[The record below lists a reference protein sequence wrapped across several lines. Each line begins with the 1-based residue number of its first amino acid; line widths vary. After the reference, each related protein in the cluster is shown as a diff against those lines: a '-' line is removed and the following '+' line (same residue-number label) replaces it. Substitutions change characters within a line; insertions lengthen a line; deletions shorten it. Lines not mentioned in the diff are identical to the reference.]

1 MRILTIIKYD
11 FIKLTRDK
19 LALMF
24 MIAMPVVFTLILG
37 SVFGGDETVD
47 MNDRKLGVA
56 VTDYDK
62 SELSERLL
70 EEFEKDESTYISI
83 MSEEKLRD
91 SIKSAYYQVGF
102 IIPKGFEKSIRSGEK
117 AIMNIVKL
125 PASADYMAMQ
135 TIMSNSFSSI
145 MIGEGIIKYIED
157 ELKTP
162 IDKNTQNMI
171 KQGFSAELGKPD
183 SVTIDKTRYYKDQK
197 SFQYNGKAQLS
208 MGYLVMFVMF
218 AVVFGAGEIL
228 DERKINTW
236 DRLAIAPVG
245 MGKVISGK
253 LLSNY
258 IRGALQIAFLIA
270 FGALVMGVSWGNSI
284 LATVILSIAFLFAAT
299 GMGTLLSSLVKTN
312 SQLGSF
318 GTIVLLVTTSISG
331 CWWPIELSPEIMQK
345 IAMAFPQYWAMAG
358 YKNTVV
364 ANLGISSII
373 EPSLILM
380 AMAALFYT
388 VTLLIGGF
396 KFSKSPVSTEVSLAD
411 D

>member
-1 MRILTIIKYD
+1 
-11 FIKLTRDK
+11 
-19 LALMF
+19 
-24 MIAMPVVFTLILG
+24 
-37 SVFGGDETVD
+37 
-47 MNDRKLGVA
+47 
-56 VTDYDK
+56 
-62 SELSERLL
+62 
-70 EEFEKDESTYISI
+70 
-83 MSEEKLRD
+83 
-91 SIKSAYYQVGF
+91 
-102 IIPKGFEKSIRSGEK
+102 
-117 AIMNIVKL
+117 
-125 PASADYMAMQ
+125 
-135 TIMSNSFSSI
+135 
-145 MIGEGIIKYIED
+145 
-157 ELKTP
+157 
-162 IDKNTQNMI
+162 
-171 KQGFSAELGKPD
+171 
-183 SVTIDKTRYYKDQK
+183 
-197 SFQYNGKAQLS
+197 
-208 MGYLVMFVMF
+208 
-218 AVVFGAGEIL
+218 
-228 DERKINTW
+228 
-236 DRLAIAPVG
+236 
-245 MGKVISGK
+245 
-253 LLSNY
+253 
-258 IRGALQIAFLIA
+258 
-270 FGALVMGVSWGNSI
+270 MGVSWGNSI